1 MPWQFLLI
9 NSIPWNAV
17 NEGRLVAVTVEEIRY
32 RQNVENHLDVFE
44 IHDKEFLRF
53 RSMSSIRRHGEMG
66 K

>member
-1 MPWQFLLI
+1 MKC
-9 NSIPWNAV
+9 AY
-17 NEGRLVAVTVEEIRY
+17 VAVTVEEIRY